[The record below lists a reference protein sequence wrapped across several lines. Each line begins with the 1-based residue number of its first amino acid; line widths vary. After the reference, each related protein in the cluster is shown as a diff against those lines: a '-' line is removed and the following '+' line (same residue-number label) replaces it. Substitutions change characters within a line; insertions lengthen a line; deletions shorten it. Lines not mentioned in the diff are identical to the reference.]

1 MSGNTTDQASLR
13 ASPLPTSD
21 PVESSFFPFT
31 PLCSLGCKPS
41 GANQNNWEGGV
52 ASWLPVCDT
61 SASVAAYTR
70 TSVDLDSS
78 TPSDEGGLRSGV
90 VDTYIAG
97 ANSINNAS
105 GTVAPI
111 YSTSF
116 PNVLLFQPDDMY
128 QAYSDHWHSP
138 ADPGFDL
145 PTTSYEATYQIDR
158 IGLEG
163 ATFTRAY
170 SASGLC
176 APSRVALL
184 TGRYASRGEHAI
196 GKTASNY
203 ADTHTRVT
211 VPYSKLTGAD
221 SSHNLAAGLGSVG
234 FRTGAFGKWHIAA
247 EADLNAMGCE
257 YSSTE
262 YECDYAIAQQVVQQ
276 AGFDVAE
283 AIFIANLNN
292 CGTTCSDS
300 FSHNMEW
307 LTFEAITFMADAL
320 DASQPFFAYVN
331 PTVPHGSDAANSL
344 TTWNDGPYFCAA
356 TPAGTITDDWAQAC
370 DGSMTATA
378 DFSSLCS
385 TCTMAT
391 RNTIWS
397 SSSGSCSGTS
407 DRSLCSGI
415 NWVDESLGAM
425 YDFLDERAA
434 LDATMIMVFSD
445 NGHAKATVYEWGVR
459 TLLHVRYPDGGI
471 AAGTTVN
478 ELVSTIDI
486 VPTIFDFIGLSG
498 TYDTN
503 GVSWKAIADGS
514 TTSLDRTEIIA
525 EVAHDIAV
533 IRHDIKLIFQDST
546 NANWI
551 ATSGIYSEYD
561 HWHTEFQLYNL
572 TVDEGETTNLADS
585 DTDSLSTLQALLESH
600 LVAVATND
608 GCCSV
613 PMSLSATSGSSEIT
627 TFYDCGALSEYAPE
641 YFGSKID
648 ASDCTATV
656 EGTECAVKCATGW
669 DDDGDYGVQD
679 TDAVE
684 CVGGVWTSA
693 SGWALTCL
701 HFDHSHS
708 YSVTAGATVSGS
720 TIAVDFTA
728 ADGTEYTS
736 QNKYL
741 QTHCGDCDEADLL
754 DVAGEMCWTQVSG
767 CVGFVYFSG
776 AATPFV
782 MFKSDATTSET
793 YTSIVW
799 YQFDQSS
806 LMYCDIFGDA
816 VGGGVDTSACTGHL
830 LRTECAVTCLSGY
843 DQDGDYTTN
852 GDTDAATCASDGSW
866 VSASGWTL
874 SSACSLIDY
883 MASYTTHQSYKVNG
897 NGLALYFTKS
907 GASTSTYSNYYY
919 QSYCGD
925 DCPSESA
932 FLNVA
937 GELCSAED
945 DCAALTYYSAG
956 DDPYVIF
963 KKVATL
969 TSASSEWA
977 VIEKASTA
985 R

>member
-1 MSGNTTDQASLR
+1 MGCLDDDDPETCLCTANVEAACAYDGSDAWYEESFGGSVHHTNSAGAKAVRRNIVAGGCPNHEWYPVNLNCAGGQSYSAHGLSPKPRPPRARLFTPPFCEQVSIPAYPFFNGASYEDALAAATDLSEQGGDVGLTLNGVAIYTAWAGSYDYDGDGDIDEDDVMSETSNAVTAEGETFDRCGGHSSGSSAGFQYHYHIPPTCLLAQLGQYIGQHSPQVGWMYDGFPVYGPFGPDGVQMIKCGQTGAHEVYCLDACKCALPCPLLISSYLGVLSPDLCAHLSGYYSDDESIDVFKYRYYMSGNATDQTSLR

-331 PTVPHGSDAANSL
+331 PRCRTAP
-344 TTWNDGPYFCAA
+344 
-356 TPAGTITDDWAQAC
+356 TPQ
-370 DGSMTATA
+370 
-378 DFSSLCS
+378 
-385 TCTMAT
+385 T
-391 RNTIWS
+391 RS
-397 SSSGSCSGTS
+397 
-407 DRSLCSGI
+407 R
-415 NWVDESLGAM
+415 
-425 YDFLDERAA
+425 
-434 LDATMIMVFSD
+434 
-445 NGHAKATVYEWGVR
+445 
-459 TLLHVRYPDGGI
+459 P
-471 AAGTTVN
+471 GTTV
-478 ELVSTIDI
+478 
-486 VPTIFDFIGLSG
+486 
-498 TYDTN
+498 
-503 GVSWKAIADGS
+503 
-514 TTSLDRTEIIA
+514 R
-525 EVAHDIAV
+525 
-533 IRHDIKLIFQDST
+533 
-546 NANWI
+546 
-551 ATSGIYSEYD
+551 
-561 HWHTEFQLYNL
+561 
-572 TVDEGETTNLADS
+572 
-585 DTDSLSTLQALLESH
+585 
-600 LVAVATND
+600 
-608 GCCSV
+608 
-613 PMSLSATSGSSEIT
+613 
-627 TFYDCGALSEYAPE
+627 
-641 YFGSKID
+641 
-648 ASDCTATV
+648 
-656 EGTECAVKCATGW
+656 
-669 DDDGDYGVQD
+669 
-679 TDAVE
+679 
-684 CVGGVWTSA
+684 TSA
-693 SGWALTCL
+693 RLLQRARSPTTGLRPA
-701 HFDHSHS
+701 
-708 YSVTAGATVSGS
+708 TA
-720 TIAVDFTA
+720 
-728 ADGTEYTS
+728 
-736 QNKYL
+736 
-741 QTHCGDCDEADLL
+741 
-754 DVAGEMCWTQVSG
+754 
-767 CVGFVYFSG
+767 
-776 AATPFV
+776 P
-782 MFKSDATTSET
+782 
-793 YTSIVW
+793 
-799 YQFDQSS
+799 
-806 LMYCDIFGDA
+806 
-816 VGGGVDTSACTGHL
+816 
-830 LRTECAVTCLSGY
+830 
-843 DQDGDYTTN
+843 
-852 GDTDAATCASDGSW
+852 
-866 VSASGWTL
+866 
-874 SSACSLIDY
+874 
-883 MASYTTHQSYKVNG
+883 
-897 NGLALYFTKS
+897 
-907 GASTSTYSNYYY
+907 
-919 QSYCGD
+919 
-925 DCPSESA
+925 
-932 FLNVA
+932 
-937 GELCSAED
+937 
-945 DCAALTYYSAG
+945 
-956 DDPYVIF
+956 
-963 KKVATL
+963 
-969 TSASSEWA
+969 
-977 VIEKASTA
+977 
-985 R
+985 